1 MDWDLKKSNISI
13 RMSRILFNFCADI
26 SHSLWLHWPLI
37 VCSFILYVLNIWVT
51 AVNPPD
57 FFSGIFGELG
67 KSRYLAEIEVVP

>member
-1 MDWDLKKSNISI
+1 MVALATYC
-13 RMSRILFNFCADI
+13 LFF
-26 SHSLWLHWPLI
+26 HF
-37 VCSFILYVLNIWVT
+37 VCTEYWVT